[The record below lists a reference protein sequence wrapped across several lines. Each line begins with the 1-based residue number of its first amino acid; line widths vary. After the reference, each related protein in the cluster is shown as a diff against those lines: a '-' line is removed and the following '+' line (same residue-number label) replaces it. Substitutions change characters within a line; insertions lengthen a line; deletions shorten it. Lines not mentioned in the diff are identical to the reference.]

1 MVLNRLLKTM
11 LTAFCLL
18 ALSDLFDGPS
28 LAGIANGA
36 VPPGTI
42 YFSLSNSPYDMSMKG
57 DGSGKKAANK
67 GATSYQRHAGSSIHF
82 IVSDYDYNGTPD
94 PNGNPPVELFA
105 VNESYQVFQLTS
117 DPNIQWTYQTLPVWG
132 KNDSFFSFTGVQNT
146 ETGVD
151 GGLFIVAIDWTSGV
165 PIPGMPNCGA
175 PAQTDWFGW
184 WSNASVNLWEHDWS
198 PAGDQVVKTDYDA
211 AGAAQLHVAS
221 FSSAG
226 VTTRLLTAGSNPVW
240 SPSGDRIAFN
250 RSEIWTIRPDGTS
263 AVKLTLATTTS
274 RLTQK
279 QTTADLV
286 TRRRLSLHLPIRQR
300 LRPGRPTPCSAS
312 RLPAGWRRT

>member
-1 MVLNRLLKTM
+1 MD
-11 LTAFCLL
+11 
-18 ALSDLFDGPS
+18 LSDAAS
-28 LAGIANGA
+28 L
-36 VPPGTI
+36 
-42 YFSLSNSPYDMSMKG
+42 
-57 DGSGKKAANK
+57 
-67 GATSYQRHAGSSIHF
+67 
-82 IVSDYDYNGTPD
+82 
-94 PNGNPPVELFA
+94 
-105 VNESYQVFQLTS
+105 
-117 DPNIQWTYQTLPVWG
+117 G

-165 PIPGMPNCGA
+165 PIPGMPILVLQ
-175 PAQTDWFGW
+175 AQTDWFGW

-198 PAGDQVVKTDYDA
+198 PAGDQVVFTDYDA

-279 QTTADLV
+279 QTSPTWSPDGVYLAFTNSSKAKAGTTYSVQRIPAAGGTATNLTSDLSSGFNP
-286 TRRRLSLHLPIRQR
+286 RW
-300 LRPGRPTPCSAS
+300 RP
-312 RLPAGWRRT
+312 